1 VACVFFLSATAVGAS
16 EFDQAMQP
24 VLAEYLKI
32 HGALA
37 ADKTD
42 GIQSA
47 AQAIEKSAKELEPD
61 KVSGDHA
68 EHYKNIPADLVA
80 ACKALEQSEDLVSAR
95 DAFKLLSQ
103 PVSMWVGMSKPE
115 EMSVM
120 YCPMAEAGWVQEGDE
135 VANPYYGSAMLG
147 CGEKVGGSD

>member
-1 VACVFFLSATAVGAS
+1 VFFLSASVVDAS
-16 EFDQAMQP
+16 EFDQGMQP
-24 VLAEYLKI
+24 ILTEYLKI

-42 GIQSA
+42 GVQPA
-47 AQAIEKSAKELEPD
+47 AQAIEKAAKGLEPD
-61 KVSGDHA
+61 KVAGDHA
-68 EHYKNIPADLVA
+68 EHYKNIPADLGA
-80 ACKALEQSEDLVSAR
+80 ACKALEHSGDLASAR

-115 EMSVM
+115 AMSVM

-135 VANPYYGSAMLG
+135 VANPYYGPAMLG